1 MTPFDEIFARAKA
14 AVPAVAAMPDDVRAG
29 TLRAVADAV
38 DADAE
43 TVLSANASDLSRM
56 PESDP
61 KFDRLRLTRERLAA
75 VAADMRRVAGLP
87 SPLGRTLDEWTRPDG
102 LAFRKVSVPFGVVG
116 VIYEARP
123 NVTLDVFALCFK
135 AGDVSLLK
143 GSRDAAETNAAL
155 ARIVRGTL
163 ARRGVP
169 EDACVLL
176 PPEREA
182 TLALLHA
189 RDFVDLAIPRGSRAL
204 IDFVRGNATVPV
216 IETGAGVCHVFAD
229 ASADVR
235 KARDIVFNAKTRRVS
250 VCNALDCLLVHEAL
264 AERIPEICAPLAEK
278 NVRIFAD
285 ERAFAALAGTY
296 PAALL
301 SRATAESFGTEFLDY
316 AMSLRVVPDA
326 DAALAHIARFGS
338 KHSECVVAEDER
350 VVGRFFAEVD
360 AACVYA
366 NASTAFTDGGEFGF
380 GAEIGISTQKL
391 HARGP
396 MGLPELT
403 TYKYLVRGNGNV
415 RIGG

>member
-135 AGDVSLLK
+135 SGNVALLK

-155 ARIVRGTL
+155 ARI
-163 ARRGVP
+163 
-169 EDACVLL
+169 
-176 PPEREA
+176 
-182 TLALLHA
+182 
-189 RDFVDLAIPRGSRAL
+189 
-204 IDFVRGNATVPV
+204 
-216 IETGAGVCHVFAD
+216 
-229 ASADVR
+229 
-235 KARDIVFNAKTRRVS
+235 VS

-285 ERAFAALAGTY
+285 ERGFSALAGTY

-301 SRATAESFGTEFLDY
+301 APATAESFGTEFLDY